1 MNTYY
6 QIIVSIPN
14 NLPITFKRKYKSYA
28 NAMKALLPHLK
39 KEVSGAI
46 CTIQDGALV
55 EVNEHYKREGASH
68 E

>member
-28 NAMKALLPHLK
+28 SAMKALLPHLK
-39 KEVSGAI
+39 EVGGAI
-46 CTIQDGALV
+46 CTIQDGTLV
-55 EVNEHYKREGASH
+55 EVNEHYKREGVSH
-68 E
+68 D